1 MSYIPLKVDKFSITK
16 HEFFFIDIEFV
27 DTGVSQ
33 NVAKLGGKGQ
43 QWYFLDDRSSK
54 ARTDKQ
60 TSTDKPMNG
69 IFLKVW
75 SDTGIHFLRK

>member
-43 QWYFLDDRSSK
+43 Q
-54 ARTDKQ
+54 
-60 TSTDKPMNG
+60 
-69 IFLKVW
+69 
-75 SDTGIHFLRK
+75 